1 MRTFIFLPPLPRMSG
16 GLAVLANMGAEL
28 AEAGHDVFFVLR
40 ETPEH
45 TPWKAALPSSVPLLL
60 WQGNELAI
68 CASGG
73 QTAAPNPR
81 PDDIWLVPEGWP
93 LALLPGLRA
102 GARVVV
108 YVQNWAYLLAEL
120 PDGLKPP
127 DLPVHYLAVSRPVA
141 WHVRDMTGKTAELLR
156 PGIDRTLFRPTG
168 DSSPEFSAQTLP
180 ERENPASPE
189 RPRIAWMPRK
199 NSALARQ
206 IRAITDARI
215 VRRGGTPPVWLEI
228 RDKSPEEVA
237 SLLRAADIF
246 LATGFPE
253 GCPLPPLEA
262 MASGC
267 VVTGFSGFGG
277 WDYMRQPVEL
287 DAGRARGDTPLWL
300 PQPLR
305 NELRGDERPGNG
317 LWAADGDVIGASF
330 VLDKAL
336 TLWEEQGDGWDAL
349 LGGAADT
356 AALYDASAHRAAL
369 LSLWERALNGDLF
382 A

>member
-1 MRTFIFLPPLPRMSG
+1 MRTFLFLPPLPRMSG
-16 GLAVLANMGAEL
+16 GLAVLVNMGAEL
-28 AEAGHDVFFVLR
+28 AEAGHAVFFVLR
-40 ETPEH
+40 ERPENI
-45 TPWKAALPSSVPLLL
+45 PWRSALPASVPLLI
-60 WQGNELAI
+60 WRGNELEH
-68 CASGG
+68 
-73 QTAAPNPR
+73 TVPDRR
-81 PDDIWLVPEGWP
+81 PPALRPEDIWLLPEGWP

-102 GARVVV
+102 GARVVL

-120 PDGLKPP
+120 PDGLKLPA
-127 DLPVHYLAVSRPVA
+127 LPVRYLAVSRPVA

-156 PGIDRTLFRPTG
+156 PGIDRAFFRPSG
-168 DSSPEFSAQTLP
+168 SSPSEA
-180 ERENPASPE
+180 ENEDEAE
-189 RPRIAWMPRK
+189 LPRIAWMPRK
-199 NSALARQ
+199 NSAMARQ

-215 VRRGGTPPVWLEI
+215 IRRGGTPPQWLEI
-228 RDKSPEEVA
+228 RDRSREEVA
-237 SLLRAADIF
+237 ALLRSADIF

-287 DAGRARGDTPLWL
+287 HAGRARGDTPAWL

-305 NELRGDERPGNG
+305 SELRGDERPGNG

-330 VLDKAL
+330 ALDKTLA
-336 TLWEEQGDGWDAL
+336 LWEEQGDGWDAL

-356 AALYDASAHRAAL
+356 AALYDLSAHRAAL
-369 LSLWERALNGDLF
+369 LALWARAAGSDCF
-382 A
+382 